1 MFKYFLEGLSSGSGS
16 GGGGDAL
23 TTVENG
29 VTFDEVEATA
39 DFENQLGPPPAGA
52 IMQTQGDAPTAGVY
66 SPGPPGGRGGNEP
79 TPTPTPTSRHG
90 GGQQPTG
97 ESAYSGIDSVIQ
109 KLGGKM

>member
-1 MFKYFLEGLSSGSGS
+1 MFNKFLGGLSSGNGS

-23 TTVENG
+23 PTVENR
-29 VTFDEVEATA
+29 VMFDELEATA
-39 DFENQLGPPPAGA
+39 DFESQLGPPPAGL
-52 IMQTQGDAPTAGVY
+52 ITQTQGDAPTAGVY